1 MKSKHLDISKFYM
14 LHSRYEETQPF
25 GSLY

>member
-1 MKSKHLDISKFYM
+1 M
-14 LHSRYEETQPF
+14 LHSRYEETQSF